1 MTRYR
6 GFVSSTGA
14 FVVVPK
20 ENEKSEP
27 FSNRKQVRIFL
38 VWWARV
44 SRRAALLK
52 KPHRG
57 FFARRDASAGPQ
69 LFESTREGVTWGFY
83 KRKRPAYFLR
93 WSFGGRGWIRTTEAE
108 SSRFTVCPHWPLG
121 NTPIFYCAVIADR
134 LYILPSKMEFVNSF
148 FDFLFRAGLT
158 GRAPFC

>member
-1 MTRYR
+1 M
-6 GFVSSTGA
+6 F
-14 FVVVPK
+14 
-20 ENEKSEP
+20 
-27 FSNRKQVRIFL
+27 
-38 VWWARV
+38 
-44 SRRAALLK
+44 RRAALLK
-52 KPHRG
+52 KPHWG

-69 LFESTREGVTWGFY
+69 LFESTREGVTLGFLQ
-83 KRKRPAYFLR
+83 KKKTNVFSTLVF
-93 WSFGGRGWIRTTEAE
+93 FGGRGWIRTTEAE